1 MKNRENSNETASTM
15 IQEVVINPITTNK
28 AMYQPG
34 ESVEIQVHLQ
44 NTSTSDFK
52 GLVELNVKHLNTKIG
67 PAVLKEVFIEKNK
80 SKQLTFEWHSPQID
94 YKGYLFE
101 VDVMDSSKNLINW
114 ATTGV
119 DVSSSWT
126 KFPRYGYMWNFT
138 EGVNVEKRINYLKD
152 HHINAIQYYDWKYRH
167 HIPVSEN
174 LDMWDD
180 WSGRLISGDT
190 LRSYLAKSHQV
201 NMVNMAYNMA
211 YAAVSGY
218 EDDGVKQ
225 DWALYYS
232 DNNSSGEGHFKFK
245 MSDSTPTGITHLYF
259 FDMSNKEWQKYL
271 FAEINKIF
279 TAFDFDGW
287 HSDTVGE
294 WGEMKTSVGN
304 TLFVKDTYTEFLNS
318 AKKAMGEK
326 YLVFNPVGAQG
337 IENVNNSDVDVLYTE
352 MWPWDRDRDG
362 ELYNSYYSLKKAID
376 RAREESGGKSL
387 VIPAYMSYDYGE
399 QNPGNAFNTAA
410 VLLTAAAVYA
420 AGGARIE
427 LGDDGNMLSNE
438 YFPAQNL
445 YMDEEL
451 KVRIAK
457 LYDFIVAYQNL
468 LRDGQLNTSNRIDV
482 EKYENNEHG
491 EPNTVWTYSKADN
504 RYEIIQMINL
514 LGVRTN
520 DWRANEGVKETP
532 QLITDFE
539 LKYYYTNDVNS
550 VWLASP
556 DCKDGRSTELSYSKG
571 NDEHG
576 NYVKILVPSLEYW
589 NMIYMSK

>member
-1 MKNRENSNETASTM
+1 MMKNRLDSNETGSM
-15 IQEVVINPITTNK
+15 KQKVVNVAITTNK

-34 ESVEIQVHLQ
+34 ERVEIQVHLQ

-67 PAVLKEVFIEKNK
+67 TAVLKEVFIEKNK
-80 SKQLTFEWHSPQID
+80 SKQITFEWHSPQID

-101 VDVMDSSKNLINW
+101 VDVGDFSNNLINC

-126 KFPRYGYMWNFT
+126 KFPRYGYVWDFT
-138 EGVNVEKRINYLKD
+138 EGVNVEKRIKYLKD

-167 HIPVSEN
+167 HKPVSDN

-180 WSGRLISGDT
+180 WSGRPISGDT
-190 LRSYLAKSHQV
+190 LRNYLAKAHQV

-218 EDDGVKQ
+218 KDDGVKQ

-232 DNNSSGEGHFKFK
+232 DNNSSGKGHFKFK

-259 FDMSNKEWQKYL
+259 FDMSNKEWQNYL
-271 FAEINKIF
+271 FQEIKKIF

-294 WGEMKTSVGN
+294 WGEMKTSNGK

-337 IENVNNSDVDVLYTE
+337 IENVNCSDVDVLYTE

-387 VIPAYMSYDYGE
+387 VIPAYMCYDYGE
-399 QNPGNAFNTAA
+399 QNPGNPFNTAA

-451 KVRIAK
+451 KTRIAR

-468 LRDGQLNTSNRIDV
+468 LRDGQSNTTNRINVDTF
-482 EKYENNEHG
+482 KNNDHG
-491 EPNTVWTYSKADN
+491 EPNTLWTYSKADSH
-504 RYEIIQMINL
+504 YEIIQMINF
-514 LGVRTN
+514 LGVSTN

-556 DCKDGRSTELSYSKG
+556 DTNGGRSTELTYTKG

-576 NYVKILVPSLEYW
+576 NYVKILVPSIEYW